1 MGAYPNN
8 VDAGT
13 VIPSGAKLTPAGP
26 EGPIGLGPPG
36 PTGPIGVDGPPG
48 PAGPAGVAGPV
59 GPAGAVGPAGP
70 TGPAGIPTAIY
81 LPRQGMLGSL
91 IGAVFNT
98 TADQP
103 ISLSSSRCLITDIIV
118 ESPSMDFSTI
128 APSGGIYTGPL
139 KTGNVIVA
147 AGQTYNT
154 LVTAVDWKAL
164 TLAAYPLAAV
174 VVVPTIYFSLSVSI
188 GAPPIPTANIFVFG
202 FKFD

>member
-1 MGAYPNN
+1 
-8 VDAGT
+8 
-13 VIPSGAKLTPAGP
+13 
-26 EGPIGLGPPG
+26 
-36 PTGPIGVDGPPG
+36 
-48 PAGPAGVAGPV
+48 
-59 GPAGAVGPAGP
+59 
-70 TGPAGIPTAIY
+70 
-81 LPRQGMLGSL
+81 MLGSL

-98 TADQP
+98 NADQP
-103 ISLSSSRCLITDIIV
+103 ISLSSSRCRITAIIV

-154 LVTAVDWKAL
+154 LATAVDWKEL

-188 GAPPIPTANIFVFG
+188 GAPPIPTANIWIFG
-202 FKFD
+202 DKYD